1 MKKNVVFSAEAVSY
15 QSVANSRFDLAAT
28 RLLCPKC
35 NETDKVRSNN
45 LNSKATLQMHEC
57 VAMRMLRMIIFLN
70 IVHMIVK
77 YISKSS

>member
-35 NETDKVRSNN
+35 NETDKVRSND
-45 LNSKATLQMHEC
+45 LNSNA
-57 VAMRMLRMIIFLN
+57 
-70 IVHMIVK
+70 
-77 YISKSS
+77 